1 MINIREEFKKAHPD
15 IAEKLQSNEYSFLY
29 ENEHLGDNICLL
41 GLGGS
46 YSYGMNIEGSDI
58 DIRGVATLR
67 KEEILGT
74 QNFEQFENAE
84 TDTVIYGIKK
94 FFSLLSA
101 CNPNI
106 VELVGLRGCDYIYIS
121 PIGQMILD
129 NKDLF
134 LSKRAAASF
143 GGYANAQLKRIRMA
157 TMRDLLPNLE
167 KQEYMMTSMENSIFN
182 LMSKHDLFKYGEFNL
197 KVDTATEDILVET
210 NFKDLPVG
218 QYIDMMNTLKTVK
231 QDYDK
236 YVGHRN
242 QKATEK
248 KLNKHQAHLIRLY
261 NMGIEILEKSE
272 VNTYREEDHQLLM
285 DIRNGKFMNDDGLVS
300 AEFYSIVDTLETKL
314 NKLKETSKLSKNPD
328 YKKIEELLIS
338 INNLSLLTSY
348 GIGND

>member
-1 MINIREEFKKAHPD
+1 MFEIREEFKKAHPD
-15 IAEKLQSNEYSFLY
+15 ITEKLRSPEYSFLY
-29 ENEHLGDNICLL
+29 ENEHLGNNICLL

-46 YSYGMNIEGSDI
+46 YSYGMNVEGSDI

-67 KEEILGT
+67 KEELLGT
-74 QNFEQFENAE
+74 QNFEQFENAP

-94 FFSLLSA
+94 FFNLLSA

-106 VELVGLRGCDYIYIS
+106 VELVGLRDCDYIYIS

-143 GGYANAQLKRIRMA
+143 GGYANAQLKRIRMS

-167 KQEYMMTSMENSIFN
+167 KQEYMKTSMENSIFN
-182 LMSKHDLFKYGEFNL
+182 LMTKHDLFKYGEFKL
-197 KVDTATEDILVET
+197 SVDDKTEEILVET

-231 QDYDK
+231 QDYEK

-248 KLNKHQAHLIRLY
+248 KLNKHQAHLVRLY
-261 NMGIEILEKSE
+261 NMGIEILETGE
-272 VNTYREEDHQLLM
+272 VNTYREKDHQLLM
-285 DIRNGKFMNDDGLVS
+285 DIRNGKYMAEDGLVTYD
-300 AEFYSIVDTLETKL
+300 FYDMVNELEVKL
-314 NKLKETSKLSKNPD
+314 NNLKENSKLPKDPN
-328 YKKIEELLIS
+328 YKEIEKLLVN
-338 INNLSLLTSY
+338 INTLSL
-348 GIGND
+348 GG